1 MFGYQSAAPPD
12 INVCLTVP
20 SRSRHAASSPAIRS
34 TRLVLPPI
42 AAKAEI
48 PAGRF
53 AAQMAQDTRAQPGAT
68 PKPYHNLEPSRDV
81 ASPRWA
87 IAPLVLPSATVNAST
102 AMRSIS
108 HYNSITLAHLGV
120 TAVTAEVAG
129 VGRTGQRG
137 E

>member
-1 MFGYQSAAPPD
+1 MFGYQYAAAPTD

-34 TRLVLPPI
+34 TRLVLAPI

-48 PAGRF
+48 PAGRL
-53 AAQMAQDTRAQPGAT
+53 AAQIVQETRAQPGAR
-68 PKPYHNLEPSRDV
+68 PKPYHNLEDPSRDIG
-81 ASPRWA
+81 SPPSA

-102 AMRSIS
+102 PIRSIS

-120 TAVTAEVAG
+120 TAVTAEATG
-129 VGRTGQRG
+129 RGRT
-137 E
+137 